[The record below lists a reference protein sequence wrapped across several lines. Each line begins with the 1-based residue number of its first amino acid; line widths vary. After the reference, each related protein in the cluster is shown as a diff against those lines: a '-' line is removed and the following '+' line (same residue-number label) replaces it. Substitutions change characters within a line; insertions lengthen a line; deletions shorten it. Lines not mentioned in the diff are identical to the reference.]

1 MEFEVAMEYD
11 GERLDKYLA
20 LIYQQQSRSF
30 FQRLIKDQLV
40 LVNGRPAKASYP
52 VSGGDL
58 LHVTVP
64 KAQ

>member
-30 FQRLIKDQLV
+30 FQRLIKDQL
-40 LVNGRPAKASYP
+40 L
-52 VSGGDL
+52 
-58 LHVTVP
+58 
-64 KAQ
+64 